1 MFVMSVGFFLSLFFL
16 FFLFFSFLIKVCCFC
31 LELKMT
37 EIIYKLFHKPGA
49 KGFEVI
55 DKGAA
60 IMRLRICN

>member
-1 MFVMSVGFFLSLFFL
+1 MFVMGVDFFLALFFFL
-16 FFLFFSFLIKVCCFC
+16 FFFSFLIKVCCFC

-37 EIIYKLFHKPGA
+37 EIIYKLFHKPGT